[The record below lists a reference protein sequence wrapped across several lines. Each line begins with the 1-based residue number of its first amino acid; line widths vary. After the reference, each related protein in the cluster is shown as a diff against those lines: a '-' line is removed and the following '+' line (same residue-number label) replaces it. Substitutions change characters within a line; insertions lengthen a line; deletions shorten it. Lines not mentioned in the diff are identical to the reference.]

1 MQRSGRLNE
10 VLARWWRK
18 MVVDECPEARRE
30 RLLQEHIDD
39 IKQGIAV
46 FEARRLWEIEQKR
59 AFGRRVNTLGSNAP
73 ML

>member
-1 MQRSGRLNE
+1 
-10 VLARWWRK
+10 